1 MSCRTLVVVLL
12 VLVVLFVLYFVFTYF
27 GTPSVQT
34 KTVPG

>member
-1 MSCRTLVVVLL
+1 MTCKRLVIVLL
-12 VLVVLFVLYFVFTYF
+12 VLVALFILYFVFTYF

>member
-1 MSCRTLVVVLL
+1 MTCKRLAIVLL
-12 VLVVLFVLYFVFTYF
+12 VLVALFILYFVFTYF

>member
-1 MSCRTLVVVLL
+1 MTCKRLAIVLL
-12 VLVVLFVLYFVFTYF
+12 VLVALFILYFVLTYF